1 MNINTH
7 AHTHK
12 YNHTHTHKYNHTHTH
27 SYTYIYINTHT
38 YTHTH
43 TFLVFVLGPKMC
55 RAAPVHIQ
63 HVSLDLSKKKKHK
76 TCFIGQTNSLWFYI
90 PFKVKSTLEKP
101 RGET

>member
-1 MNINTH
+1 MHIHINITIH
-7 AHTHK
+7 
-12 YNHTHTHKYNHTHTH
+12 
-27 SYTYIYINTHT
+27 IHT

-43 TFLVFVLGPKMC
+43 TFLVLVLDPKMS

-90 PFKVKSTLEKP
+90 SFKVKPTLEKP

>member
-1 MNINTH
+1 MNINININTH
-7 AHTHK
+7 A
-12 YNHTHTHKYNHTHTH
+12 HTHKYNHTHTH
-27 SYTYIYINTHT
+27 SYTYIYINTR
-38 YTHTH
+38 THTH
-43 TFLVFVLGPKMC
+43 TFLVLVLNPKMS

-90 PFKVKSTLEKP
+90 PFKVKPTLEKP

>member
-1 MNINTH
+1 MNININTH

-12 YNHTHTHKYNHTHTH
+12 YNHTHTH
-27 SYTYIYINTHT
+27 
-38 YTHTH
+38 
-43 TFLVFVLGPKMC
+43 TFLVLVLDSKMS

-90 PFKVKSTLEKP
+90 PFKVKPTLEKP